1 MNNPVLSVFRRG
13 DEFLFIINKA
23 DGKPEDA
30 QIGLTKTIKNMP
42 KSFHLMLYGFGSSE
56 NNWDWA
62 RVVVAK

>member
-1 MNNPVLSVFRRG
+1 MKNPVMSVVRRG
-13 DEFLFIINKA
+13 DEFLFVINSP

-30 QIGLTKTIKNMP
+30 QIGLKITIKNMP

-56 NNWDWA
+56 NNWDYA